1 MKVKVLKVIKT
12 TYLKNRSLKYILEV
26 RIDKD
31 NKKISCFADIKIH
44 KGDTIEISKD
54 ANFLEKYELVDVGY
68 VNNVTITEENEEEN
82 LKKMTEAQEDTHLWF
97 SILTGLNLTTR
108 DILDMENVINLT
120 NLTNKKV
127 IGDGE
132 LAMSPLSL
140 LIFGIKVDEIKN
152 VLRTDEIARE
162 NIRKEINRELNT
174 NGLIYYFLQKR
185 YKDFGDLC
193 FPKSETYAMVD
204 EINTYFQEFGYKI
217 SENDVK
223 KVFENNI
230 MDLFAQTENCYYL
243 KGNFE
248 IQNEVVNSLKELNVS
263 AESSAKIPEIE
274 TLTDEQNRAIKNAV
288 KNRLSVIN
296 GGPGVGKSFT
306 VKYLAKYLADNNKT
320 VCIASLTARVAQKM
334 ENSIKND
341 NIKCSTIHKMLN
353 LNEFKKFNMI
363 NDVDYDY
370 VILEEASMININL
383 FKYILTHLGEN
394 THVVFVGDY
403 NQLPAI
409 GAGQV
414 FRDLCK
420 SKNVKK
426 TTLTKIFRQAQE
438 NSIINNSYAI
448 LKGQKYD
455 DLKQDKN
462 FYLLDTKD
470 TKMDDAGIAIVNKFL
485 QQRNLR
491 IENVTI
497 LASTKSLANAINFKI
512 QNKYNTNPKV
522 EGCIFKVGDKVMQNI
537 NNKEKEIYN
546 GNTGTID
553 EIIEDAKGNKNVI
566 VNFGN
571 KRIVYNK
578 AAQKQ
583 LNLAYCYTIHKAQG
597 TESSHVIIL
606 VDENEKLLNR
616 NLIYTAVTRA
626 KETCVLVGKKEN
638 IDNAIKNNLSKNAY
652 SEIAL

>member
-1 MKVKVLKVIKT
+1 MKAKVIRIIKT
-12 TYLKNRSLKYILEV
+12 TYLKNRNLKYILEIKV
-26 RIDKD
+26 NRN
-31 NKKISCFADIKIH
+31 NKKISCFSSTRIH
-44 KGDTIEISKD
+44 KGDTVEITKD
-54 ANFLEKYELVDVGY
+54 ASFLEKYELADVGY
-68 VNNVTITEENEEEN
+68 VTNTTTTEETEEEKLN
-82 LKKMTEAQEDTHLWF
+82 QMTEAQEDTHLWF
-97 SILTGLNLTTR
+97 SILSGLNLTTS
-108 DILDMENVINLT
+108 DILDMEKVMNLT
-120 NLTNKKV
+120 KLQNEKV
-127 IGDGE
+127 IVDGK
-132 LAMSPLSL
+132 LAFSPFAY
-140 LIFGIKVDEIKN
+140 LIFGIKLDEIKN
-152 VLRTDEIARE
+152 ILKIDKVAFDCIRNEID
-162 NIRKEINRELNT
+162 RELNT
-174 NGLIYYFLQKR
+174 NGLIYYFLQQR
-185 YKDFGDLC
+185 YKNHGDLC
-193 FPKSETYAMVD
+193 FPKSSIYEMVD
-204 EINTYFQEFGYKI
+204 EINTYFSEFNYEI
-217 SENDVK
+217 TEDDVK

-394 THVVFVGDY
+394 THVVLVGDY

-414 FRDLCK
+414 FRDICK

-438 NSIINNSYAI
+438 NSIINNSYSI
-448 LKGQKYD
+448 LKGKKFD

-462 FYLLDTKD
+462 FYKIDTKD
-470 TKMDDAGIAIVNKFL
+470 TKMDDVGIAIVDKFL
-485 QQRNLR
+485 QQRNLNV
-491 IENVTI
+491 ENVTI

-537 NNKEKEIYN
+537 NNKEKEIWN
-546 GNTGTID
+546 GNVGIVD
-553 EIIEDAKGNKNVI
+553 EILEDAKGNKNVI
-566 VNFGN
+566 VNFVN

-583 LNLAYCYTIHKAQG
+583 LSLAYCYTVHKSQG
-597 TESSHVIIL
+597 TESNDVIIL

-616 NLIYTAVTRA
+616 NMIYTAITRA
-626 KETCVLVGKKEN
+626 KKTCVVVGKKEN
-638 IDNAIKNNLSKNAY
+638 IDNAIRNNLTCNGY
-652 SEIAL
+652 SEIEL